1 MSELIVLQHPNGY
14 FGSLT
19 VGKEMTITKDGEEVL
34 HTYSPTPKSTDEL
47 WEVLETMPE
56 FLKMVKDGES
66 DEEVRD

>member
-19 VGKEMTITKDGEEVL
+19 VGKSMTITKDGEEVL
-34 HTYSPTPKSTDEL
+34 HTYSPTPKSADEL

-56 FLKMVKDGES
+56 FLKMVKEQEHES
-66 DEEVRD
+66 DKE